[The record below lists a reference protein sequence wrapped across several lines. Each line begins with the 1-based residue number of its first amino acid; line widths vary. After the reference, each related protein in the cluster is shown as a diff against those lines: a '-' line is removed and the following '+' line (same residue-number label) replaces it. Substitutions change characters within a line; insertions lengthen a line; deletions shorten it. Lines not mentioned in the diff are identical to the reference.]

1 MATSG
6 TTNFSLDITE
16 LAEEAFERAGLEV
29 RSGYDL
35 RTLRRSMDLLFREW
49 ENRGINLWTVEERT
63 LPLQT
68 GVQTYTLG
76 ADIIDLLEHMIRL
89 PTTGA
94 ATNQTDY
101 VVSRISVSTWATR
114 TSKLQRSRP
123 TEIYI
128 DRQRDA
134 PQVTLWPSPDR
145 GDYTLVYWVMRRM
158 EDTGAYTN
166 TGDFPFRFYEA
177 MCAGLAYRI
186 AMKKPE
192 VANRIPMLKQEYEQ
206 QYMFAAEQ
214 DREKADSRLVPRR
227 TRYR

>member
-6 TTNFSLDITE
+6 TTSFSLDVIE
-16 LAEEAFERAGLEV
+16 LVEEAYERAGLEL
-29 RSGYDL
+29 RGGYDL
-35 RTLRRSMDLLFREW
+35 RSARRSMDLLFREW

-63 LPLQT
+63 QALST

-76 ADIIDLLEHMIRL
+76 ADIVDLLEHMIRL
-89 PTTGA
+89 PITGGTTS
-94 ATNQTDY
+94 QTDY
-101 VVSRISVSTWATR
+101 IVSRISVSTWATR

-134 PQVTLWPSPDR
+134 PQITLWPSPDR
-145 GDYTLVYWVMRRM
+145 DDYTLVYWVMRRM
-158 EDTGAYTN
+158 EDAGTYTN

-186 AMKKPE
+186 AMKKRE
-192 VANRIPMLKQEYEQ
+192 VADRLPMLKAEYEA
-206 QYMFAAEQ
+206 QYALAAEQ
-214 DREKADSRLVPRR
+214 DREKADSRFVPRR
-227 TRYR
+227 TYNR